1 MAVIDKVN
9 RRGSSGKRV
18 LTGPGEL
25 VGPKPATAAV
35 FNSVTRIN
43 GPVDFY
49 EITDGSGTGIGN
61 YTVTIRPFSEN
72 GFAGTLNGV
81 GDVALIKQTNGVTTP
96 TAAATLLGKKRPR
109 NSKASVALGP
119 FTMGTNDRLFVAIER
134 NAVSTLKYQI
144 EIDKA

>member
-9 RRGSSGKRV
+9 RRGGSGKRI

-25 VGPKPATAAV
+25 VGPKRGTAAV
-35 FNSVTRIN
+35 FDSVTRIG

-49 EITDGSGTGIGN
+49 EITDGSGTGVGN

-81 GDVALIKQTNGVTTP
+81 GAIALVKQTNGVTTP
-96 TAAATLLGKKRPR
+96 TAAATLLGKKRPA
-109 NSKASVALGP
+109 NSKAAVALGP

-144 EIDKA
+144 EVDKS